1 MSVLTL
7 GLQSEEKGVRI
18 DEKEGEVRAVGK

>member
-1 MSVLTL
+1 MFVLTL
-7 GLQSEEKGVRI
+7 GLQTEEKRVRI